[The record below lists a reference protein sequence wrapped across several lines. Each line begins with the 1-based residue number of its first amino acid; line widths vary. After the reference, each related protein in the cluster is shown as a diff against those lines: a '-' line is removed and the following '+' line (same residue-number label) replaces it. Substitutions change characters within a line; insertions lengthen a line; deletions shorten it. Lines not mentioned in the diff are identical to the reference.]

1 MKKVFSIAW
10 KDLIVTFRDRA
21 ALILMLAAP
30 FALTLAM
37 GFVTGQFSA
46 SSGGI
51 SGVRDIPVVIVN
63 QDEGELGAALESVL
77 TSHDLADLLEPTTS
91 SNVAAARRLVEE
103 DQVAA
108 AVIIPAG
115 FSAGILPQDPGGSV
129 TEAVAIEVY
138 TSPGRP
144 TTSAIVRSIVEGF
157 VSQVETGRIG
167 GEVAVTQLILSG
179 RLAAQE
185 AATAG
190 MEIGARLAE
199 DPARTELI
207 TLRSTTAAAAE
218 APRFDPLAYL
228 APGMAL
234 LFLMYTVS
242 LGGRSLLAEQRDGTL
257 PRMLT
262 TPTSTAQVLGG
273 KLFGTYLTGLAQV
286 GVLVLASALLFGINW
301 GRPLDVLILILAI
314 VAGATGWGTLLAA
327 IAKTPTQVSSIGLAL
342 MLAFGILGGSF
353 FGGVSLPLPMEILS
367 KITPNAWGM
376 DGFLSLALGGTL
388 VDILPSIGGLL
399 AMAVILFGVAVVLFR
414 RRGLARA

>member
-37 GFVTGQFSA
+37 GFVTGRFSG
-46 SSGGI
+46 SSGGV
-51 SGVRDIPVVIVN
+51 SGVRDIPLVVVN
-63 QDEGELGAALESVL
+63 QDEGQLGAALESVL
-77 TSHDLADLLEPTTS
+77 TSADLADLLEPTTTS
-91 SNVAAARRLVEE
+91 DLAAARQLVEE

-108 AVIIPAG
+108 AVIIPTG
-115 FSAGILPQDPGGSV
+115 FSDSILSQDPGGS
-129 TEAVAIEVY
+129 TAEAVAIEVY
-138 TSPGRP
+138 ASPARP
-144 TTSAIVRSIVEGF
+144 TTSGIVRSIVEGF
-157 VSQVETGRIG
+157 ASQVETGRIG
-167 GEVAVTQLILSG
+167 GQVAVTQLIMSG
-179 RLAAQE
+179 RLAPQE

-190 MEIGARLAE
+190 IEIGTHLAE
-199 DPARTELI
+199 NPAQTEPI
-207 TLRSTTAAAAE
+207 TLRTATAAAAE

-242 LGGRSLLAEQRDGTL
+242 LGGRSLLAEQREGTL

-262 TPTSTAQVLGG
+262 TPTSAAQVLGG
-273 KLFGTYLTGLAQV
+273 KLFGTYLTGLAQLIIL
-286 GVLVLASALLFGINW
+286 VLVSALLFGINW
-301 GRPLDVLILILAI
+301 GRPFDVLVLILAI

-327 IAKTPTQVSSIGLAL
+327 VAKTPTQVSSIGMAL

-353 FGGVSLPLPMEILS
+353 FGGVQLPLPMEILS
-367 KITPNAWGM
+367 KITPNAWGL
-376 DGFLSLALGGTL
+376 DGFVSLALGGTL
-388 VDILPSIGGLL
+388 VNILPSLGGLL
-399 AMAVILFGVAVVLFR
+399 AMAVILFGVAVLLFR

>member
-37 GFVTGQFSA
+37 GFVTGRFSA
-46 SSGGI
+46 SSGGTT
-51 SGVRDIPVVIVN
+51 GVGNIPVVIVN
-63 QDEGELGAALESVL
+63 QDEGELGTALETVL
-77 TSHDLADLLEPTTS
+77 TSDDLADLLDPTTTS
-91 SNVAAARRLVEE
+91 DLAAARRLVEE

-115 FSAGILPQDPGGSV
+115 FSAGILSVDPGGSAAEV
-129 TEAVAIEVY
+129 VALEVY
-138 TSPGRP
+138 ASPGRP

-167 GEVAVTQLILSG
+167 GQVAVTQLIMSG
-179 RLAAQE
+179 RLAPQE
-185 AATAG
+185 AATVG
-190 MEIGARLAE
+190 MEIGSRLAE
-199 DPARTELI
+199 DPAQTELI
-207 TLRSTTAAAAE
+207 TLHTTTAAAAE
-218 APRFDPLAYL
+218 ATSFDPLAYL
-228 APGMAL
+228 APGMAV

-242 LGGRSLLAEQRDGTL
+242 LGGRSLLAEQREGTL

-262 TPTSTAQVLGG
+262 TPTSAAQVLGG
-273 KLFGTYLTGLAQV
+273 KLFGTYLTGLAQMC
-286 GVLVLASALLFGINW
+286 VLVLASALLFRINW
-301 GRPLDVLILILAI
+301 GQPLDVLILILAI

-327 IAKTPTQVSSIGLAL
+327 IAKTPTQVSSIGMAM

-353 FGGVSLPLPMEILS
+353 FGGVQLPLPMEVLS

-376 DGFLSLALGGTL
+376 DGFVSLALGGTL
-388 VDILPSIGGLL
+388 IDILPSIGGLV

-414 RRGLARA
+414 RRGLARV